1 MCRIAGMDDDV
12 VVYRTEGGEL
22 KEYIKK
28 KWEVITTHT
37 ARRSGAT
44 NFYKLGLPKRSIML
58 LTGHK
63 SEKQLD
69 AYVKLTAEENAKAL
83 MENDYFKK
91 DADTSMEWM
100 LRQIENESHPNRK
113 EKV

>member
-1 MCRIAGMDDDV
+1 
-12 VVYRTEGGEL
+12 
-22 KEYIKK
+22 
-28 KWEVITTHT
+28 
-37 ARRSGAT
+37 
-44 NFYKLGLPKRSIML
+44 
-58 LTGHK
+58 
-63 SEKQLD
+63 
-69 AYVKLTAEENAKAL
+69 